1 MSGPEPAAP
10 IAPELSI
17 RLARA
22 DDIPQLQTLMQAAIG
37 ALLRPFLSPEM
48 VEASRE
54 IMGLDSQLIADG
66 AYFAVEHGEAI
77 VGCGGWSRRATLF
90 GGDHSRG
97 RDAALLDP
105 KTQPARIRAMYT
117 RPGWER
123 RGIGRLVLRTCEA
136 AVAAEGFAACELAA
150 TLGGEPLY
158 RACGYQLVEAFE
170 APTSSGLRIPLLRM
184 RKALSPAL

>member
-1 MSGPEPAAP
+1 MPTDAP
-10 IAPELSI
+10 FAI
-17 RLARA
+17 RLAKPA
-22 DDIPQLQTLMQAAIG
+22 DIARLKPLMHAAIG
-37 ALLRPFLSPEM
+37 ELLKPFLSPEM

-66 AYFAVEHGEAI
+66 TYFVAESDGET

-90 GGDHSRG
+90 GGDHSAG

-105 KTQPARIRAMYT
+105 RTEPARVRAMYT

-136 AVAAEGFAACELAA
+136 AAAAEGFSTCELAA
-150 TLGGEPLY
+150 TMGGAPLY
-158 RACGYQLVEAFE
+158 RACGYAPVEAFE
-170 APTSSGLRIPLLRM
+170 ADTSGGLRIPLLRM
-184 RKALSPAL
+184 RKALGPAR